1 MCLFFMFTLSINTAH
16 MQCAAAI
23 PKGFFPPGVWGI
35 CALRAYCVDG
45 AVEGRSDAGPLHKLF
60 VKLEEFQGR

>member
-1 MCLFFMFTLSINTAH
+1 

-45 AVEGRSDAGPLHKLF
+45 AVEGRSDVGPLHKSF
-60 VKLEEFQGR
+60 VKLEESQGR